1 VVLRG
6 DTPRARQAGCRCR
19 VRFERPPRRR
29 GLADPG
35 RLPAPPLGCLP
46 TNAQRSGHGGP
57 PPRPPVSGPR
67 RTVGSDGRPADGGRA
82 DPDWFSAHR
91 DGGLPTNAQR
101 AATEVRAPAVLVLLA
116 VTGSWFARLA
126 PSPQTNFRPNGP
138 AVPPAR
144 PSGPGKV
151 PPTTSF
157 AGPTGQP
164 FVFVS
169 RAVRG
174 SVGPLGLTERNWTRP
189 GVGNMYL
196 SPFIS
201 PHELNS
207 RVTPSP
213 IVVVF
218 DHGFE
223 FRDFVSQLSGLSD
236 DVRHLRHSAVE
247 IVARSADSSKP
258 IARQLA
264 RHGHFAL
271 PRWKI
276 AEIVLPT
283 CSRSTGVGVIPT
295 AKNGCKARV

>member
-1 VVLRG
+1 LLLDSCRRTCQRCELVPRG
-6 DTPRARQAGCRCR
+6 DICRDAQDYLWAL
-19 VRFERPPRRR
+19 EANSTR
-29 GLADPG
+29 GRSHRWKTDSPLQPVFNQSHSLTGRSSPKFTLSAD
-35 RLPAPPLGCLP
+35 RE
-46 TNAQRSGHGGP
+46 T
-57 PPRPPVSGPR
+57 
-67 RTVGSDGRPADGGRA
+67 
-82 DPDWFSAHR
+82 
-91 DGGLPTNAQR
+91 
-101 AATEVRAPAVLVLLA
+101 
-116 VTGSWFARLA
+116 
-126 PSPQTNFRPNGP
+126 
-138 AVPPAR
+138 
-144 PSGPGKV
+144 
-151 PPTTSF
+151 
-157 AGPTGQP
+157 
-164 FVFVS
+164 
-169 RAVRG
+169 
-174 SVGPLGLTERNWTRP
+174 
-189 GVGNMYL
+189 
-196 SPFIS
+196 I
-201 PHELNS
+201 HELNS

-223 FRDFVSQLSGLSD
+223 FRDCVSQLSGLSD